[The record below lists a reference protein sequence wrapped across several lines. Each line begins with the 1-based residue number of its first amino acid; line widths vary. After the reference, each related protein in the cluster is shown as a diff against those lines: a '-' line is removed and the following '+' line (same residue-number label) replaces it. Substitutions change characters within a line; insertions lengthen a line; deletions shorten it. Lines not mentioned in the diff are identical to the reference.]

1 MSDTVEN
8 KELQTEDSVA
18 EEKKQT
24 EDSVT
29 EEGKQTEDSVTKEEK
44 QPEEGKQSEEAEQP
58 EEEKK
63 LDVSKETVV
72 TAEAEPYVVAVPV
85 GERKKVPIWAKICM
99 ITVSVAAVVYLAGV
113 AYFSTHFLWNTTLNG
128 VDVSFLSASQAQY
141 AIEKV
146 IDDYQ
151 LEIQTRGGETEIIK
165 GKDIDLDF
173 QLSGTVEQ
181 TIQKQNVWLWF
192 IDGWLENAN
201 IMEASVT
208 YDIGKLNSQIRALDC
223 LQSNNIVMPVEPQL
237 VKKGNEYV
245 VVEGDAGKKPL
256 EYKVRKV
263 IKESISNLMVS
274 VDLDEAGCYA
284 ELEYDVDDKAV
295 QDALEYLNTIQDMK
309 ITYEFQG
316 GEEVLK
322 GSEILKWVEISKDYE
337 ISMNDDDVRE
347 FIEQLK
353 EDYEIRGQAIIFHT
367 SYDETVEITSYIR
380 SNELNTDV
388 EVEELLAAV
397 DTAMKSGKREF
408 VRGSD
413 DMASVGDTYIEIN
426 LTAQHLYCYKDGI
439 MIFDTDIVSGRPSTG
454 CATPPGVYSIRAKS
468 SPAILVGATYRQPVS
483 YWMPFNGGIGL
494 HDATWQS
501 AYGGQRYLSNGSHGC
516 INLPLD
522 AAKFIYEHYSAGD
535 YVVLYHLTG
544 TEQAEA
550 TPAARPESSPIYVPV
565 PPADTT
571 EAPATETPATETPA
585 TEAPTTEAPA
595 TEPPTTEP
603 TTEATTETTT
613 EPIPEPSVEP

>member
-1 MSDTVEN
+1 MNPVDDFNKKKDMREIKMSDTVEN

-29 EEGKQTEDSVTKEEK
+29 EEEK
-44 QPEEGKQSEEAEQP
+44 QPEEGKQ
-58 EEEKK
+58 
-63 LDVSKETVV
+63 DVSKETVV

-85 GERKKVPIWAKICM
+85 GERKKVPVWAKICM
-99 ITVSVAAVVYLAGV
+99 ITVSVVAVVYLAGV
-113 AYFSTHFLWNTTLNG
+113 AFFSTHFLWNTTLNG
-128 VDVSFLSASQAQY
+128 VDVSFLSASQAQT

-173 QLSGTVEQ
+173 QLLGTVEQ

-192 IDGWLENAN
+192 VDGWLENAN
-201 IMEASVT
+201 VMEANVT

-223 LQSNNIVMPVEPQL
+223 MQSNNIVMPVEPQL

-263 IKESISNLMVS
+263 IKESISNLMAS

-295 QDALEYLNTIQDMK
+295 QDALEYLNAIQDMK

-337 ISMNDDDVRE
+337 ISLNSDDVRE

-353 EDYEIRGQAIIFHT
+353 EDYEIRGQVINFHT

-388 EVEELLAAV
+388 EVEELLSTV

-426 LTAQHLYCYKDGI
+426 LTAQHLYCYKDGT
-439 MIFDTDIVSGRPSTG
+439 MIFETDIVSGKPSTG
-454 CATPPGVYSIRAKS
+454 CATPPGVYTIRAKS
-468 SPAILVGATYRQPVS
+468 SPAILVGETYRQPVS

-494 HDATWQS
+494 HDATWQR
-501 AYGGQRYLSNGSHGC
+501 AYGGQRYISNGSHGC

-535 YVVLYHLTG
+535 YVVLYHLAG

-550 TPAARPESSPIYVPV
+550 VPAARPESSPIYVPV

-571 EAPATETPATETPA
+571 EAPATEAPA
-585 TEAPTTEAPA
+585 TEAPA
-595 TEPPTTEP
+595 TEAPPTEPP

-613 EPIPEPSVEP
+613 EPIPEPVPEPSVEP